1 MQFIRKNFIK
11 NCLSYIIDE
20 LGQASKSFEEKKQYS
35 IMKAKA
41 IMKTII
47 FDN

>member
-11 NCLSYIIDE
+11 NCRSYIIDE

-35 IMKAKA
+35 IMKA
-41 IMKTII
+41 IS
-47 FDN
+47 NNENNNL